1 MKKLSDMRVC
11 TAATLKRRDRFCGW
25 NKTSRAI
32 WVVSELMKSELEAV
46 LNTKRLTGSRTRG
59 SPPAYK
65 AAPIICTIDV
75 FVSRPAV
82 TGHRRRLTIAPL
94 LGRLFGQ
101 AERLQLRHSFA
112 NHFAAG
118 LIFRHGLGAFLG
130 ALFLL
135 ETRLGAGA
143 SLAGPG
149 IAGFGRQYP
158 LLGCESA
165 RRLSLSAANQ
175 CKLNRH
181 TYRH

>member
-1 MKKLSDMRVC
+1 
-11 TAATLKRRDRFCGW
+11 
-25 NKTSRAI
+25 
-32 WVVSELMKSELEAV
+32 MKSELEAG

-65 AAPIICTIDV
+65 AASIICTIDV

-94 LGRLFGQ
+94 LGRFFGQ
-101 AERLQLRHSFA
+101 AKRLQLRHSFA

-135 ETRLGAGA
+135 ETRLGAG
-143 SLAGPG
+143 PG
-149 IAGFGRQYP
+149 IAGFGGQYP

-165 RRLSLSAANQ
+165 QQLSLSAANQ
-175 CKLNRH
+175 CKLNRCV
-181 TYRH
+181 YRH

>member
-1 MKKLSDMRVC
+1 M
-11 TAATLKRRDRFCGW
+11 
-25 NKTSRAI
+25 I
-32 WVVSELMKSELEAV
+32 WVVSELMKSELEAG

-59 SPPAYK
+59 SPPAYE
-65 AAPIICTIDV
+65 AACIICTIDV

-101 AERLQLRHSFA
+101 AQRLQLRHSFA

-143 SLAGPG
+143 GLAGPG
-149 IAGFGRQYP
+149 IAGFGGQYP
-158 LLGCESA
+158 LLGCEWA
-165 RRLSLSAANQ
+165 PQLSLSAANQ

-181 TYRH
+181 IYRHCSWKNKSIGLTSPPPSKTDRHDSS